1 MGSMILC
8 RTKTAKRPYRV
19 NGIGIRIY
27 SLEELCYYIYNN
39 VYLLGNDF
47 IDENLIEFIGEE
59 IGEKQLSDR
68 LELLLKQKA
77 GLAELMVTI
86 LKYVDYY
93 TINEIENIKGVLET
107 LSTQNVLER
116 LKARA
121 DSFLENQCYNSA
133 IDNYIKIL
141 ESPVDT
147 SLSAM
152 FYAKVNHNI
161 GVAYTQLFLYK
172 QAVAYF
178 DEAYKIG
185 WNEES
190 KKCSAAAARM
200 ALGENIIERDDTTE
214 EEYVLKREI
223 ETLMDNAR
231 YSDEYRQLADME
243 KIKED
248 GQVTEYYEKITEI
261 LESWK
266 NQYIKYIS

>member
-8 RTKTAKRPYRV
+8 RSKTAKRPYRV

-39 VYLLGNDF
+39 VYLLSNDF
-47 IDENLIEFIGEE
+47 IDDDLLEFIGEE
-59 IGEKQLSDR
+59 IGEKQLAER
-68 LELLLKQKA
+68 LEMLQEQRA

-93 TINEIENIKGVLET
+93 TISEIESIKSVLES

-121 DSFLENQCYNSA
+121 DSFLENKCYYSA
-133 IDNYIKIL
+133 ISNYVKIL

-147 SLSAM
+147 TLSAM

-161 GVAYTQLFLYK
+161 GVAYTQMFLYK
-172 QAVAYF
+172 QAIPFF

-185 WNEES
+185 WHEES
-190 KKCSAAAARM
+190 KKCSVAAARL
-200 ALGENIIERDDTTE
+200 ALGDNIIERDDATE

-231 YSDEYRQLADME
+231 YSDEYRMLADIE
-243 KIKED
+243 KIKEV
-248 GQVTEYYEKITEI
+248 GQVSEYYEKITEV
-261 LESWK
+261 LEIWK
-266 NQYIKYIS
+266 SRYVKYIS

>member
-8 RTKTAKRPYRV
+8 RSKTAKRPYRIS
-19 NGIGIRIY
+19 GIGIRLY

-39 VYLLGNDF
+39 VYLIGSDF
-47 IDENLIEFIGEE
+47 IDEGLIAFIGEE
-59 IGEKQLSDR
+59 IGEKQLSER
-68 LELLLKQKA
+68 LELLLEQKA
-77 GLAELMVTI
+77 GLAELIVTI

-93 TINEIENIKGVLET
+93 TITEIENIKGVLET

-121 DSFLENQCYNSA
+121 DSFLDNRFYHSA
-133 IDNYIKIL
+133 ISNYVKIL

-172 QAVAYF
+172 QAIPFF

-185 WNEES
+185 WNEAS
-190 KKCSAAAARM
+190 KKCSIAAARL
-200 ALGENIIERDDTTE
+200 ALGENIIERDDATE

-231 YSDEYRQLADME
+231 YSDEYRRLAEIE
-243 KIKED
+243 KIKEE
-248 GQVTEYYEKITEI
+248 GQVSEYYDSITAV
-261 LESWK
+261 LGNWK
-266 NQYIKYIS
+266 EQYMKFIS